1 MSIPEVIEQLKENS
15 VIADPGRRGL
25 NVCVEKE
32 LLRMAAVYLED
43 YMLCLEQ
50 MNANKGKKPVTYN
63 DANRADCPICGA
75 TVRGLSR
82 PFGDYCSHC
91 GQKLDWSDTD

>member
-1 MSIPEVIEQLKENS
+1 MSIPEVIEKLKENS

-43 YMLCLEQ
+43 YMLLLEQ
-50 MNANKGKKPVTYN
+50 IKESSK
-63 DANRADCPICGA
+63 
-75 TVRGLSR
+75 
-82 PFGDYCSHC
+82 
-91 GQKLDWSDTD
+91 

>member
-1 MSIPEVIEQLKENS
+1 MSISEVIEQLKENS

-43 YMLCLEQ
+43 YMLLLEQ
-50 MNANKGKKPVTYN
+50 MKETEKTINIAKE
-63 DANRADCPICGA
+63 CPYRTPCGFCKQFDSPC
-75 TVRGLSR
+75 REM
-82 PFGDYCSHC
+82 
-91 GQKLDWSDTD
+91 